1 MAKEL
6 ESHSQQV
13 TSEDPWHEGDGDPW
27 EKTNESLKV
36 SDSPVSEDGTKKV
49 TSPLQTEEGTDT
61 TEKKDD
67 QGVTGGA
74 AAGSSQDVKRE
85 DPETEDTK
93 REDTKTEDAKKD
105 DATETREVK
114 EETKVDSRTTHT
126 PGPRPK
132 TLWPTPKEG
141 SWWSSSPLRQW
152 YDGTGRQREIAGRR
166 RGVKGEN
173 LSRTAG
179 TGLETVNGHGR
190 LLRGGQVEVGKVRCT
205 KSERSRRRKLAWQP
219 MLKKG

>member
-1 MAKEL
+1 M
-6 ESHSQQV
+6 
-13 TSEDPWHEGDGDPW
+13 
-27 EKTNESLKV
+27 
-36 SDSPVSEDGTKKV
+36 SEDGTKKV
-49 TSPLQTEEGTDT
+49 PSPLQTEEGTDT

-114 EETKVDSRTTHT
+114 EETKVDSQTTHT

-132 TLWPTPKEG
+132 TLRPTPKEG

-152 YDGTGRQREIAGRR
+152 YDGNGSSEGNWWTSAWSQRREPFQNRWNWARDGQWSWAAPSRR
-166 RGVKGEN
+166 SSGSWEG
-173 LSRTAG
+173 SM
-179 TGLETVNGHGR
+179 H
-190 LLRGGQVEVGKVRCT
+190 KVRKVTT
-205 KSERSRRRKLAWQP
+205 KETGVATDVEERMMK
-219 MLKKG
+219 

>member
-6 ESHSQQV
+6 ESQSQQV

-114 EETKVDSRTTHT
+114 EETKVDSQTTHT
-126 PGPRPK
+126 PDHD
-132 TLWPTPKEG
+132 
-141 SWWSSSPLRQW
+141 LRHC
-152 YDGTGRQREIAGRR
+152 GRR
-166 RGVKGEN
+166 PRKA
-173 LSRTAG
+173 AG
-179 TGLETVNGHGR
+179 GR
-190 LLRGGQVEVGKVRCT
+190 LHHSDNGTTERVVRGKLLDVGVESK
-205 KSERSRRRKLAWQP
+205 ERTFPEPLELGSRRSMVMGGSFAAVKWKLGRFDAQSQ
-219 MLKKG
+219 KGHDEGNWRGNRC